1 MNILLLNQY
10 YPPDVAP
17 TGRYLHDLAR
27 RLVARGH
34 RVTVLASRTA
44 YNGDRQYAARETID
58 GVDVQRVGG
67 LNLGRRHLLLKA
79 VDYAWFLAQ
88 LAIRLRRLR
97 PVPDFILCLTT
108 PPFVGALV
116 RACKRR
122 TTRYGHWI
130 MDLYPDVLYAHGMLR
145 PARWPARRLT
155 GLARY
160 AIGGGV
166 FAVGLGDDMAARMQ
180 PYAGASHVEALPLWP
195 LDTAA
200 PDANAVQALRRERGW
215 QDQDLVMMYS
225 GNMGRGH
232 RFGEFLAAAQS
243 TAADPAMR
251 WVFAGGGMRRAEV
264 EQFAATH
271 PEAGLE
277 LQPYVDDDQLATH
290 LLSADVHLMSLD
302 KRWEGCMI
310 PSKVQAI
317 CHLGRPILFVGGS
330 NNSPAQWI
338 EQYEAGWVV
347 DQDDTAGIQ
356 AALDCARDPA
366 ERARRGANAQRL
378 AQEQF
383 DAEKNR
389 NRLCDLIGQTEQ
401 S

>member
-17 TGRYLHDLAR
+17 TGCYLHDLAR
-27 RLVARGH
+27 RLVVRGH
-34 RVTVLASRTA
+34 SVTVLASRTA

-67 LNLGRRHLLLKA
+67 LDLGRRHLLLKA
-79 VDYAWFLAQ
+79 VDYAWFLLR

-108 PPFVGALV
+108 PPFIGALV

-122 TTRYGHWI
+122 STRYGHWI

-145 PARWPARRLT
+145 PASWSARRLA

-160 AIGGGV
+160 AIGGGL
-166 FAVGLGDDMAARMQ
+166 FAVGLGDDMAARLQ
-180 PYAGASHVEALPLWP
+180 PYAGGRHVEALPLWA
-195 LDTAA
+195 LNTAT
-200 PDANAVQALRRERGW
+200 PDADAAQILRRERGW
-215 QDQDLVMMYS
+215 QDNDLVMMYS

-232 RFGEFLAAAQS
+232 RFAEFLAAAQS
-243 TAADPAMR
+243 TAADPTVR
-251 WVFAGGGMRRAEV
+251 WVFAGGGMRRREV
-264 EQFAATH
+264 EQFAAAH

-277 LQPYVDDDQLATH
+277 LQPYVADDQLTAH

-317 CHLGRPILFVGGS
+317 CHLGRPILFVGGRA
-330 NNSPAQWI
+330 NSPARWI
-338 EQYEAGWVV
+338 EHCEAGWVV
-347 DQDDTAGIQ
+347 NQDDTAGMQ
-356 AALDCARDPA
+356 AALANIRDPS
-366 ERARRGANAQRL
+366 ERSRRGANAERL
-378 AQEQF
+378 AREQF

-389 NRLCDLIGQTEQ
+389 NRLCELIEQAEQ